1 MIEPVLAKRIQLVG
15 VDVDGTM
22 TDGGIY
28 LGAAANTLGT
38 TQPVE
43 LKRFDIQDGIGMV
56 LLKAAGLVV
65 VMSTGRPGE
74 AARLRAQELGVDAFL
89 VDPSA
94 RKLTSF
100 EAVLHKYNT
109 RWEETAFVGDDLPD
123 LPILQRVGLPVA
135 VANAAAEVKE
145 IAAHTTKAPGGHGAI
160 REFVET
166 FLKARG
172 TWTDVVRAYLKER
185 SDVALAR

>member
-1 MIEPVLAKRIQLVG
+1 MIEPVLARRIQLVG

-22 TDGGIY
+22 TDGGVY
-28 LGAAANTLGT
+28 LGTTANTLGQA
-38 TQPVE
+38 QPVE

-56 LLKAAGLVV
+56 LLKAAGLLV
-65 VMSTGRPGE
+65 VMSTGRPSD

-94 RKLTSF
+94 RKLASF

-109 RWEETAFVGDDLPD
+109 RWEEAAYVGDDLPD

-135 VANAAAEVKE
+135 VANAVTEVKE
-145 IAAHTTKAPGGHGAI
+145 VAAHTTKAPGGHGAI

-172 TWTDVVRAYLKER
+172 AWTDVLRAYLKER
-185 SDVALAR
+185 SDAALAR